1 MYMKWDPDHL
11 LLIIEKLYCLPIFW
25 FQMGL
30 KIFNRFFEM
39 FILGL
44 WWSGPIIIKKV
55 IFHLTCKHYGT
66 LILEEEIK
74 PRFDLLALTTFW
86 NQKKSVHTWVPS
98 TKSDQPIL
106 VLPYC
111 LLTSVC
117 PQSTEAETLSTQ
129 LPTQLGQWIILF
141 TFPSS

>member
-1 MYMKWDPDHL
+1 MRPWSSIIDNRKIIL
-11 LLIIEKLYCLPIFW
+11 LTFW

-30 KIFNRFFEM
+30 KNIQQVFWNVHFRLVN
-39 FILGL
+39 IRTYYYQ
-44 WWSGPIIIKKV
+44 KNV
-55 IFHLTCKHYGT
+55 IFQLACKHYGT
-66 LILEEEIK
+66 LILEEEKK

-106 VLPYC
+106 VCTIPYC

>member
-1 MYMKWDPDHL
+1 MRPWSSITDNRKIVL
-11 LLIIEKLYCLPIFW
+11 LTFW

-30 KIFNRFFEM
+30 KNIQQVFWNVHFRLVN
-39 FILGL
+39 IRTYY
-44 WWSGPIIIKKV
+44 IKKC
-55 IFHLTCKHYGT
+55 HLSTCFQT
-66 LILEEEIK
+66 LWNFNSWRRNKTSLWSFGIDHILK
-74 PRFDLLALTTFW
+74 P
-86 NQKKSVHTWVPS
+86 KKKCTHMSSVNKIWSTNPS
-98 TKSDQPIL
+98 I
-106 VLPYC
+106 LPYC